1 MSYQVLARKWRPHR
15 FDDVVGQQHVLRP
28 LISALTTQR
37 LHHAYLFTG
46 TRGVGKTTIAR
57 ILAKSLN
64 CEQGVQANPC
74 GQCSACQE
82 IEQGRFVDLLEID
95 AASRT
100 KVEDTRELLDNVQY
114 RPTRGRY
121 KVYLIDEVHM
131 LSRHSFNALLKTL
144 EEPPEHVKFLLATT
158 DPQKLPVTVLS
169 RCLQFNLK
177 ALSRT
182 DIEQHLAEV
191 LTAEQI
197 PFDNAALPPLARA
210 AQGSMRDA
218 LSLTDQAI
226 AQGQQQVDMAAVQA
240 MLGFVQGD
248 KIAQLLTS
256 ILHGDGQALLEQFY
270 DIAGQTPDVTQ
281 ILSEL
286 QVQLHQLAL
295 LQVVPNSDVAL
306 AAGPE
311 LQQLAQVIPA
321 DLVQVFYDIVALG
334 KRDVHYAPDPQTGVE
349 MVLLRLL
356 AFRPEYL
363 DVKETPSTTPTQ
375 VRTATSATSVPPVAP
390 VKASPQ
396 AEPERP
402 AASETN
408 AAPELAVTSAT
419 QAGPDMAVDAA
430 PELAALHAE
439 QAELESAAVA
449 LRGEQQSTVP
459 AAGLD
464 QGLAG
469 LLATRSQLQQ
479 KKKPT
484 AITQPQATTPAAI
497 APSEAAAEPEPEPAP
512 QPELAPVPSAGGAG
526 EQVNPAPQSAE
537 ALNSTTEDFTEAQL
551 ASVELAEALDK
562 WSQVITAAGWQAV
575 LRQVAR
581 NTQVRLPLQANL
593 LQLQIDQSVANLAT
607 ASVRTE
613 LEQVLK
619 QAFAIEQVQFEV
631 SEQTLERSPAVLQQ
645 RIDAARLRA
654 TFASLAQDS
663 LVVGLQQSFGVQL
676 DEKNIQLL

>member
-74 GQCSACQE
+74 GQCSACLE

-197 PFDNAALPPLARA
+197 PFEQAALAPLARA

-226 AQGQQQVDMAAVQA
+226 AQGQQQVDIAAVQA
-240 MLGFVQGD
+240 MLGFVQGN
-248 KIAQLLTS
+248 KVAQLLTS
-256 ILHGDGQALLEQFY
+256 VLQGDGRALLEQFY
-270 DIAGQTPDVTQ
+270 DIAAQTPDVTQ

-295 LQVVPNSDVAL
+295 LQVVPNSDAAL

-311 LQQLAQVIPA
+311 LQQLAQLMPA

-356 AFRPEYL
+356 AFRPEFL
-363 DVKETPSTTPTQ
+363 DVTETPSTTPTQ
-375 VRTATSATSVPPVAP
+375 VRAATSANAVTPVAE
-390 VKASPQ
+390 VKSASP
-396 AEPERP
+396 AE
-402 AASETN
+402 
-408 AAPELAVTSAT
+408 
-419 QAGPDMAVDAA
+419 PDMAVDTA

-439 QAELESAAVA
+439 QAELESAAIA
-449 LRGEQQSTVP
+449 LRGEQQATAP
-459 AAGLD
+459 AASLD

-484 AITQPQATTPAAI
+484 AITPATPVTPNATASTEVARESEPQT
-497 APSEAAAEPEPEPAP
+497 ELEPEAT
-512 QPELAPVPSAGGAG
+512 PELAPEAAEPATGPVTGPELELPSAPSASGTATS
-526 EQVNPAPQSAE
+526 ERPAQQPSEVLA
-537 ALNSTTEDFTEAQL
+537 AATEDYTEAQL
-551 ASVELAEALDK
+551 ASVELAESLDK
-562 WSQVITAAGWQAV
+562 WSQAITAAGWQAV

-581 NTQVRLPLQANL
+581 NTQVQLPIQSGV
-593 LQLQIDQSVANLAT
+593 LQLQIDPSVANLAT
-607 ASVRTE
+607 ASVCAE
-613 LEQVLK
+613 LEQLLT
-619 QAFAIEQVQFEV
+619 QTFAVEQVQFEV
-631 SEQTLERSPAVLQQ
+631 SERPLERSPTALQQ

-654 TFASLAQDS
+654 TFASLQQDP
-663 LVVGLQQSFGVQL
+663 LVMGLQQSFGVQL
-676 DEKNIQLL
+676 DDKNIQLL